1 MVAENP
7 LFSKWSL
14 KKFKATVIND
24 IWPEVLFFSAV
35 AASESV
41 PIHVAPPPW
50 SLRRCGSF
58 RPSTVVSLV
67 SDLTRHKL
75 SFSSAM
81 LTVLGTVLGLVIS
94 FRTSSAYER
103 LVCESCSQASLSSCL
118 RFSPPRISY
127 MEGRKLWTAIALSSR
142 NLAQIVSLHRRL
154 SW

>member
-35 AASESV
+35 AAM
-41 PIHVAPPPW
+41 
-50 SLRRCGSF
+50 
-58 RPSTVVSLV
+58 VSLV

-103 LVCESCSQASLSSCL
+103 YLAVDQLHGGKETVVGYC
-118 RFSPPRISY
+118 
-127 MEGRKLWTAIALSSR
+127 AL
-142 NLAQIVSLHRRL
+142 LA
-154 SW
+154 